1 MKNEAVFMTGINT
14 FETREISL
22 PQAGVGE
29 VIVEIEHVGICGS
42 DLHYLESGR
51 IGDFIVEGDF
61 ILGHECAGTVV
72 GLGDKVQN
80 LKMGDRV
87 ALEPGQPCGA
97 CEFCRSGRYNLCPD
111 VKFLA
116 TPPYHGALV
125 RYLAYPE
132 NLCFKLPDSVSTIEG
147 ALVEP
152 LAVGLQ
158 AVRQGQV
165 HLGQRIA
172 ILGGGT
178 IGLMTLLAAKAY
190 GASSIY
196 LVDVLEKRLELAT
209 RLGAIPVNA
218 SQVATVDQL
227 LQETEGF
234 GFDVVF
240 ETAGSDITIRETPYL
255 VKRGGT
261 IVLVGLA
268 SQNEI
273 NFDFMQIM
281 TKEVQIQSVFRY
293 CNLYP
298 AAISAIS
305 SGQIQVNDLLSQTF
319 PFSETAQAF
328 KFAQEN
334 KKDVIK
340 VMIALK
346 ED

>member
-1 MKNEAVFMTGINT
+1 MTNEAVFMTGINT
-14 FETREISL
+14 LKTREIPL
-22 PQAGVGE
+22 PQAGIGE
-29 VIVEIEHVGICGS
+29 VIIKIEHVGICGS

-61 ILGHECAGTVV
+61 ILGHESAGTVV
-72 GLGDKVQN
+72 DLGAQVQN
-80 LKMGDRV
+80 LKIGDRV
-87 ALEPGQPCGA
+87 ALEPGQTCGT

-116 TPPYHGALV
+116 TPPYHGSLV

-132 NLCFKLPDSVSTIEG
+132 NMCFKLPDSVSTVEG

-158 AVRQGQV
+158 AVRQGNV
-165 HLGQRIA
+165 HLGQRIV

-196 LVDVLEKRLELAT
+196 VVDILEKRLELAAS
-209 RLGAIPVNA
+209 LGAIPVNA
-218 SQVATVDQL
+218 SERSTVNRL
-227 LQETEGF
+227 LLETDGS

-240 ETAGSDITIRETPYL
+240 ETAGNVTTIRETPYL

-268 SQNEI
+268 AQNEI
-273 NFDFMQIM
+273 HFDFMQIM
-281 TKEVQIQSVFRY
+281 AKEIQIQSVFRY

-305 SGQIQVNDLLSQTF
+305 SGQIQVKDLLSRTF
-319 PFSETAQAF
+319 PFSESAEAF
-328 KFAQEN
+328 RFAQEN

-340 VMIALK
+340 VMITLQ
-346 ED
+346 EE